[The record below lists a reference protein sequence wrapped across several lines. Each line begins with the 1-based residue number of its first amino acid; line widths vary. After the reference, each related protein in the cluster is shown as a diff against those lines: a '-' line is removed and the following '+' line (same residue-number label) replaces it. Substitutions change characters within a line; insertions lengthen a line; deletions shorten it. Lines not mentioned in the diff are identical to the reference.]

1 MTDYCSYGYFCCL
14 CFLILKKVVTDLYT
28 IRTIFKNLNVTI
40 YLVLLI
46 RFLLS
51 SMFYD
56 VSKPSFISTQRIF
69 SISCNG
75 LFQLLFV
82 KSSHCLS
89 LFLKNNFSGNGI
101 LGWQGFVCFFQHFK
115 YVIPFSPDL
124 KSSC

>member
-14 CFLILKKVVTDLYT
+14 CFLTLKNVVTDLYT
-28 IRTIFKNLNVTI
+28 ISTIFKNLNVTI

-46 RFLLS
+46 CFLLS

-82 KSSHCLS
+82 K
-89 LFLKNNFSGNGI
+89 
-101 LGWQGFVCFFQHFK
+101 
-115 YVIPFSPDL
+115 
-124 KSSC
+124 